1 MTDRPSPPRNG
12 DDTAPQPAQPVR
24 RPAARAARAG
34 LPLVWLVP
42 IAALI
47 VTLAVGWNM
56 IASRGTLISVA
67 FQDAT
72 GITPGE
78 TALKFREITVGK
90 VESVRFT
97 DDLQQVLVN
106 MRVDKDLAPFIDNE
120 AQFWIV
126 RPQVSAQG
134 ISRLDTVL
142 TGAFVEGYWDDR
154 PDEPQTRFR
163 GLDRPP
169 LTSFGEE
176 GTWIVLSAERSRGM
190 TEGAP
195 VMFRGL
201 PVGRMQ
207 NLRLAEDDET
217 VLADVFIAAPHDKRL
232 TSSTVFW
239 DTSGFSVS
247 LGARGLALNVNSL
260 ASVLQGGAE
269 FATLTSGGQPVENG
283 HVFTLQPD
291 EATARRNLFSDESA
305 ALRLTM
311 RIGESVKGLETGAN
325 VQFMGLTVGR
335 VTDLSARVVADPQG
349 RDRVEQQVTLAL
361 APARLGLPGDATA
374 EQALDFLAEQ
384 VESGLRARL
393 ASAGFFG
400 SSLQVELVEIPDA
413 APASLERGAEP
424 YPLIPSAPGEISDF
438 SETAQG
444 FLTRVGE
451 LPMEEA
457 LKSVTDM
464 MNAIT
469 ALASSEDT
477 RAIPGALRGTL
488 QDAQAAAGEIR
499 QVSSQLRES
508 GAVGQLRRMVD
519 EAAAAAEAVKL
530 AAADVPQMVDQID
543 AAAAKVEAVD
553 YAAIG
558 TEAEGI
564 LRDVRALLGSEDAEQ
579 LPGNLSETLKSASGL
594 LNDLRDGNAAGSLNQ
609 ALASASTAAQDVS
622 EAAKRLPQLSARLEA
637 LAARADAVIA
647 AYGDRSSFNNET
659 INLMREMRRAA
670 NAFGSLARTIER
682 NPQAFILG
690 R

>member
-1 MTDRPSPPRNG
+1 MTDRPSPERSN
-12 DDTAPQPAQPVR
+12 APMQPAEPTR
-24 RPAARAARAG
+24 KPAARAVRAG
-34 LPLVWLVP
+34 LPLIWLVP

-47 VTLAVGWNM
+47 VTLGVGWNA
-56 IASRGTLISVA
+56 ITSRGTLISVA
-67 FQDAT
+67 FNDAT

-97 DDLQQVLVN
+97 ENLQQVLVN
-106 MRVDKDLAPFIDNE
+106 MRVDKDLAPYIDSQ

-142 TGAFVEGYWDDR
+142 TGAFIEGYWDDS
-154 PDEPQTRFR
+154 PDEPQTRFQ
-163 GLDRPP
+163 GLDKPP
-169 LTSFGEE
+169 LTSFGEK
-176 GTWIVLSAERSRGM
+176 GTWIMLSTERSRGM

-207 NLRLAEDDET
+207 NLRLSDDNES
-217 VLADVFIAAPHDKRL
+217 VLADVFIAAPHDGRL
-232 TSSTVFW
+232 TTSTVFW

-247 LGARGLALNVNSL
+247 LGAQGLSLNVNSL

-269 FATLTSGGQPVENG
+269 FATLTSGGAPVRDG
-283 HVFTLQPD
+283 HVFALQPD
-291 EATARRNLFSDESA
+291 EATARTNLFTDESET
-305 ALRLTM
+305 LRLTM

-335 VTDLSARVVADPQG
+335 VTDLAARIVTDDEG
-349 RDRVEQQVTLAL
+349 HDHVEQEVTLAL
-361 APARLGLPGDATA
+361 TPARLGLAGDATSEA
-374 EQALDFLAEQ
+374 ALDFLEGQ
-384 VESGLRARL
+384 VDAGLRARV

-400 SSLQVELVEIPDA
+400 TSLQVELVEMPNA
-413 APASLERGAEP
+413 EPAELDRTGEP
-424 YPLIPSAPGEISDF
+424 YPVIPSVPGDISDF

-444 FLTRVGE
+444 FLTRVGN
-451 LPMEEA
+451 LPIEEA
-457 LKSVTDM
+457 LKSATDM
-464 MNAIT
+464 MNSVTAI
-469 ALASSEDT
+469 ASSEDT

-488 QDAQAAAGEIR
+488 EDAQAAAGEIR
-499 QVSSQLRES
+499 QVTTELRES
-508 GAVGQLRRMVD
+508 GAMGQVRHMVD

-530 AAADVPQMVDQID
+530 AAADVPAMVDQID
-543 AAAAKVEAVD
+543 AAAAKIEAVD
-553 YAAIG
+553 FAAIG

-579 LPGNLSETLKSASGL
+579 LPKNLSDTLKSASGL

-622 EAAKRLPQLSARLEA
+622 DAAKRLPQLSARLEA
-637 LAARADAVIA
+637 LASRAETVIA
-647 AYGDRSSFNNET
+647 AYGERSSFNNET

>member
-1 MTDRPSPPRNG
+1 MTDRPSPERS
-12 DDTAPQPAQPVR
+12 DAPLKPAEPVR
-24 RPAARAARAG
+24 KPAARAVRTG
-34 LPLVWLVP
+34 LPLIWLVP
-42 IAALI
+42 IAALV
-47 VTLAVGWNM
+47 VTLGVGWNM
-56 IASRGTLISVA
+56 IAGRGTLISVA
-67 FQDAT
+67 FKDAT

-97 DDLQQVLVN
+97 EDLQQVLVN
-106 MRVDKDLAPFIDNE
+106 MRVDKDLAPYIDSE
-120 AQFWIV
+120 SQFWIV

-142 TGAFVEGYWDDR
+142 TGAFVEGFWDDK
-154 PDEPQTRFR
+154 PDEPQTRFQ

-169 LTSFGEE
+169 LTSFGEK
-176 GTWIVLSAERSRGM
+176 GTWIVLSTDRSRGM

-201 PVGRMQ
+201 PVGQMQ
-207 NLRLAEDDET
+207 NLRLSEDDES
-217 VLADVFIAAPHDKRL
+217 VLADVFIAAPHDARL
-232 TSSTVFW
+232 TTSTVFW

-247 LGARGLALNVNSL
+247 LGAQGLSLNVNSL

-269 FATLTSGGQPVENG
+269 FATLTSGGRPVEDG

-291 EATARRNLFSDESA
+291 EATARTNLFADEA
-305 ALRLTM
+305 QALRLTM

-335 VTDLSARVVADPQG
+335 VTDLAARVIADAEG
-349 RDRVEQQVTLAL
+349 REHIEQEVTLAL
-361 APARLGLPGDATA
+361 TPARLGLPAETTP
-374 EQALDFLAEQ
+374 EQALDFLAGQ
-384 VESGLRARL
+384 VRAGLRARV

-400 SSLQVELVEIPDA
+400 TSLQVELVELPDA
-413 APASLERGAEP
+413 APAELDRAGDP
-424 YPLIPSAPGEISDF
+424 YPLIPSVPGEISDF
-438 SETAQG
+438 TETAQG
-444 FLTRVGE
+444 FLTRVGN
-451 LPMEEA
+451 LPIEEA

-464 MNAIT
+464 MNSVTAI
-469 ALASSEDT
+469 ASSEDT

-488 QDAQAAAGEIR
+488 EDAQAAAGEIR
-499 QVSSQLRES
+499 QVTTELRES

-530 AAADVPQMVDQID
+530 AAADVPAMVDQID
-543 AAAAKVEAVD
+543 AAAVKIEAVD

-564 LRDVRALLGSEDAEQ
+564 LRDVRALLGTEDAER
-579 LPGNLSETLKSASGL
+579 LPRDLSETLKAASGL
-594 LNDLRDGNAAGSLNQ
+594 LNDLRDGNAAGSLNT

-622 EAAKRLPQLSARLEA
+622 DAAKRLPQLSARLEA

>member
-1 MTDRPSPPRNG
+1 MTDTPPPEPAPLKPAE
-12 DDTAPQPAQPVR
+12 TAR
-24 RPAARAARAG
+24 KPAARAARAG
-34 LPLVWLVP
+34 VSMVWLVP
-42 IAALI
+42 IIALI
-47 VTLAVGWNM
+47 VTLGVGWNM

-67 FQDAT
+67 FKDAT

-97 DDLQQVLVN
+97 EDLQQVLVN
-106 MRVDKDLAPFIDNE
+106 MRVDKDLAPYIDKE

-142 TGAFVEGYWDDR
+142 TGAFVEGFWDDR
-154 PDEPQTRFR
+154 PGERQTRFQ
-163 GLDRPP
+163 GLDKPP
-169 LTSFGEE
+169 LTSFGAK
-176 GTWIVLSAERSRGM
+176 GTWIVLSAERSHGM

-195 VMFRGL
+195 VLFRGF

-207 NLRLAEDDET
+207 NLRLAGNDEG
-217 VLADVFIAAPHDKRL
+217 VLTDVFVTAPYDKLL
-232 TSSTVFW
+232 TTNTVVW

-247 LGARGLALNVNSL
+247 LGAQGISLNVSSL

-269 FATLTSGGQPVENG
+269 FATLTSGGGPVENG
-283 HVFTLQPD
+283 HVFSLQPD
-291 EATARRNLFSDESA
+291 QSAAEANLFDDQGD

-311 RIGESVKGLETGAN
+311 LIDESVKGLATGAN

-335 VTDLSARVVADPQG
+335 VTSLAARTVKDDQG
-349 RDRVEQQVTLAL
+349 KDRVEQEVTLTL
-361 APARLGLPGDATA
+361 TPQRMGLPADATP
-374 EQALDFLAEQ
+374 EQALEFIAGQ
-384 VESGLRARL
+384 VRQGLRARI

-400 SSLQVELVEIPDA
+400 TSLEVELVALPDA
-413 APASLERGAEP
+413 APAELDVSAQP
-424 YPLIPSAPGEISDF
+424 NPVIPSAPGEISDF
-438 SETAQG
+438 SGSAQG
-444 FLTRVGE
+444 FLARVGN
-451 LPMEEA
+451 LPIEEA
-457 LKSVTDM
+457 LKSATDM
-464 MNAIT
+464 MNSVT

-477 RAIPGALRGTL
+477 RAIPGALRQTL
-488 QDAQAAAGEIR
+488 DNAQAAAGEIK
-499 QVSSQLRES
+499 SATAELRES
-508 GAVGQLRRMVD
+508 GALTQIRGMVD
-519 EAAAAAEAVKL
+519 EAQAAAEAVKL
-530 AAADVPQMVDQID
+530 AAAEVPQMVEQID

-553 YAAIG
+553 FAAIG

-564 LRDVRALLGSEDAEQ
+564 LRDLRALLGTKDAEQ
-579 LPGNLSETLKSASGL
+579 LPKNLSETLKSATGL
-594 LNDLRDGNAAGSLNQ
+594 LNDLRDGNAAGSLNT

-622 EAAKRLPQLSARLEA
+622 AASKHLPQLAARLEG
-637 LAARADAVIA
+637 LAARADAVLA
-647 AYGDRSSFNNET
+647 SYGDRSAFNTET

>member
-1 MTDRPSPPRNG
+1 MTDRPSPPRS
-12 DDTAPQPAQPVR
+12 DAPLKPAE
-24 RPAARAARAG
+24 PARKPANRAVRAG
-34 LPLVWLVP
+34 LPLIWLVP

-47 VTLAVGWNM
+47 VTLGVGWNM
-56 IASRGTLISVA
+56 IAGRGTLVSVA
-67 FQDAT
+67 FKDAT

-97 DDLQQVLVN
+97 EDLQQVLVN
-106 MRVDKDLAPFIDNE
+106 MRVDKDLAPYIDSE

-142 TGAFVEGYWDDR
+142 TGAFVEGFWDDK
-154 PDEPQTRFR
+154 PDQPQMRFQ

-169 LTSFGEE
+169 LTSFGQQ
-176 GTWIVLSAERSRGM
+176 GTWIVLSTERSRGM

-201 PVGRMQ
+201 PVGQMQ
-207 NLRLAEDDET
+207 NLRLAEDDES
-217 VLADVFIAAPHDKRL
+217 VLADVFIAAPHDQRL
-232 TSSTVFW
+232 TTSTVFW

-247 LGARGLALNVNSL
+247 LGARGLSLNVNSL

-269 FATLTSGGQPVENG
+269 FATLASGGAPVEDG
-283 HVFTLQPD
+283 HVFALQPD
-291 EATARRNLFSDESA
+291 ETTARSNLFLDDSQM
-305 ALRLTM
+305 LRLTM
-311 RIGESVKGLETGAN
+311 RIAESVKGLETGAN

-335 VTDLSARVVADPQG
+335 VTDLAARVVPDAEG
-349 RDRVEQQVTLAL
+349 RDHVEQEVTLAVT
-361 APARLGLPGDATA
+361 PARLGLPGDTTP
-374 EQALDFLAEQ
+374 EQALDFLARQ
-384 VESGLRARL
+384 VDGGLRARVS
-393 ASAGFFG
+393 SAGFFG
-400 SSLQVELVEIPDA
+400 TSLQVELVELPQAMPA
-413 APASLERGAEP
+413 ALDRAAQPHP
-424 YPLIPSAPGEISDF
+424 VIPSVPGDVSDF

-444 FLTRVGE
+444 FLARIGE

-464 MNAIT
+464 MNSIT
-469 ALASSEDT
+469 AIASSEDT

-488 QDAQAAAGEIR
+488 EDAQAAADEIR
-499 QVSSQLRES
+499 QVTTELRES
-508 GAVGQLRRMVD
+508 GAVGQVRHMVD

-530 AAADVPQMVDQID
+530 AAADVPAMVDQID
-543 AAAAKVEAVD
+543 AAAVKIEAVD

-558 TEAEGI
+558 AEAEGI
-564 LRDVRALLGSEDAEQ
+564 LRDVRALLGTEDAEQ
-579 LPGNLSETLKSASGL
+579 LPRDLSQTLKAASGL
-594 LNDLRDGNAAGSLNQ
+594 LNDLRDGNAAGSLNA

-622 EAAKRLPQLSARLEA
+622 AAARRLPQLSARLEA

-647 AYGDRSSFNNET
+647 AYGDRSSFNTET

>member
-1 MTDRPSPPRNG
+1 MTDRPSPERS
-12 DDTAPQPAQPVR
+12 DAPLKPAEPVR
-24 RPAARAARAG
+24 KPAARAVRTG
-34 LPLVWLVP
+34 LPLIWLVP
-42 IAALI
+42 IAALV
-47 VTLAVGWNM
+47 VTLGVGWNM
-56 IASRGTLISVA
+56 IAGRGTLISVA
-67 FQDAT
+67 FKDAT

-97 DDLQQVLVN
+97 EDLQQVLVN
-106 MRVDKDLAPFIDNE
+106 MRVDKDLAPYIDSE
-120 AQFWIV
+120 SQFWIV

-142 TGAFVEGYWDDR
+142 TGAFVEGFWDDK
-154 PDEPQTRFR
+154 PDEPQTRFQ

-169 LTSFGEE
+169 LTSFGEK
-176 GTWIVLSAERSRGM
+176 GTWIVLSTDRSRGM

-201 PVGRMQ
+201 PVGQMQ
-207 NLRLAEDDET
+207 NLRLSEDDES
-217 VLADVFIAAPHDKRL
+217 VLADVFIAAPHDARL
-232 TSSTVFW
+232 TTSTVFW

-247 LGARGLALNVNSL
+247 LGAQGLSLNVNSL

-269 FATLTSGGQPVENG
+269 FATLTSGGRPVEDG

-291 EATARRNLFSDESA
+291 EATARTNLFADEA
-305 ALRLTM
+305 QALRLTM

-335 VTDLSARVVADPQG
+335 VTDLAARVIADAEG
-349 RDRVEQQVTLAL
+349 REHIEQEVTLAL
-361 APARLGLPGDATA
+361 TPARLGLPDETTP
-374 EQALDFLAEQ
+374 EQALDFLAGQ
-384 VESGLRARL
+384 VRAGLRARV

-400 SSLQVELVEIPDA
+400 TSLQVELVELPDA
-413 APASLERGAEP
+413 TPAELDRAGDP
-424 YPLIPSAPGEISDF
+424 YPLIPSVPGEISDF
-438 SETAQG
+438 TETAQG
-444 FLTRVGE
+444 FLTRVGN
-451 LPMEEA
+451 LPIEEA

-464 MNAIT
+464 MNSVTAI
-469 ALASSEDT
+469 ASSEDT

-488 QDAQAAAGEIR
+488 EDAQAAAGEIR
-499 QVSSQLRES
+499 QVTTELRES

-530 AAADVPQMVDQID
+530 AAADVPAMVDQID
-543 AAAAKVEAVD
+543 AAAVKIEAVD

-564 LRDVRALLGSEDAEQ
+564 LRDVRALLGTEDAER
-579 LPGNLSETLKSASGL
+579 LPRDLSETLKAASGL
-594 LNDLRDGNAAGSLNQ
+594 LNDLRDGNAAGSLNT

-622 EAAKRLPQLSARLEA
+622 DAAKRLPQLSARLEA

>member
-1 MTDRPSPPRNG
+1 MTDRPSPTQSDNTPLK
-12 DDTAPQPAQPVR
+12 PADPAR
-24 RPAARAARAG
+24 KPAARPVRPG
-34 LPLVWLVP
+34 LPLIWLVP
-42 IAALI
+42 ILALI
-47 VTLAVGWNM
+47 VTLGVGWNM

-67 FQDAT
+67 FKDAT

-106 MRVDKDLAPFIDNE
+106 MRVDKDLAPFIDKE

-142 TGAFVEGYWDDR
+142 TGAFIEGFWDDK
-154 PDEPQTRFR
+154 PDDPQTRFQ
-163 GLDRPP
+163 GLDKPP
-169 LTSFGEE
+169 LTSFGEK

-201 PVGRMQ
+201 PVGQMQ
-207 NLRLAEDDET
+207 NLRLSETDES

-232 TSSTVFW
+232 TTNTVFW

-247 LGARGLALNVNSL
+247 LGAQGLSLNVNSL

-269 FATLTSGGQPVENG
+269 FATLTSGGRPVEDG
-283 HVFTLQPD
+283 HVFTLQTD
-291 EATARRNLFSDESA
+291 QATAQANKLAEDDST
-305 ALRLTM
+305 ALRVLM
-311 RIGESVKGLETGAN
+311 RVGESVKGLDKGAN
-325 VQFMGLTVGR
+325 VQFMGLTVGHVSNLTAR
-335 VTDLSARVVADPQG
+335 IITDDQG
-349 RDRVEQQVTLAL
+349 REHVEQEVTLVIN
-361 APARLGLPGDATA
+361 PTRLGLSEDAPH
-374 EQALDFLAEQ
+374 EDALDFLARQ
-384 VESGLRARL
+384 VQAGLRARV

-400 SSLQVELVEIPDA
+400 TSLQVELVSLSEA
-413 APASLERGAEP
+413 APAELDRSGEP
-424 YPLIPSAPGEISDF
+424 YPIIPSVPGDISDF

-444 FLTRVGE
+444 FLARVGD
-451 LPMEEA
+451 LPIEEA
-457 LKSVTDM
+457 LKSATDM
-464 MNAIT
+464 MNSIT
-469 ALASSEDT
+469 AIASSEDT
-477 RAIPGALRGTL
+477 RAIPAALRGTL
-488 QDAQAAAGEIR
+488 EDAQAAAGEIR
-499 QVSSQLRES
+499 QVTTELRES
-508 GAVGQLRRMVD
+508 GAVGQVRRMVD

-530 AAADVPQMVDQID
+530 AAADVPAMVDQID
-543 AAAAKVEAVD
+543 AAAAKIEAVD
-553 YAAIG
+553 FAAIG
-558 TEAEGI
+558 NEAEGI
-564 LRDVRALLGSEDAEQ
+564 LRDVRALLGTEDAEQ
-579 LPGNLSETLKSASGL
+579 LPKNLSETLQAASGL
-594 LNDLRDGNAAGSLNQ
+594 LNDLRDGNAAGSLNT

-622 EAAKRLPQLSARLEA
+622 DAAKRLPQLSARLEA
-637 LAARADAVIA
+637 LAARADAVMA
-647 AYGDRSSFNNET
+647 AYGERSSFNNET